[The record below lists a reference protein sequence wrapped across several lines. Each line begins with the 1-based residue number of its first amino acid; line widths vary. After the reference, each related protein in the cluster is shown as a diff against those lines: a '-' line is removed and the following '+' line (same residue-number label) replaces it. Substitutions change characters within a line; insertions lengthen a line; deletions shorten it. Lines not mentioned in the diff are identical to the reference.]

1 MHLKEMG
8 ITLLFG
14 AGLLFAAG
22 TASAQ
27 RNGVVE
33 GEFLIEDDRNSL
45 ITAFVSSVGDSN
57 FVDVEAI
64 CESGGDSV
72 TITADTNH
80 PDDVRINQNKADVRQ
95 RNRFNENTVFISAEG
110 SQEFSGAVFNCRSTK
125 VEASVNTRRDPNN
138 GNFRADVRQCSTN
151 LSGAQVGFV
160 GATCAATREI
170 NGSFNES
177 TGEVNRLRIN
187 GRGTAFPQ
195 VLNGATS
202 E

>member
-1 MHLKEMG
+1 MG
-8 ITLLFG
+8 IALLFG

-27 RNGVVE
+27 VVNGD
-33 GEFLIEDDRNSL
+33 FLIQDDRNSL
-45 ITAFVSSVGDSN
+45 IEAVVSSVDDSN
-57 FVDVEAI
+57 FVAVTAE
-64 CESGGDSV
+64 CRSGGDIV
-72 TITADTNH
+72 ILEADTNH

-95 RNRFNENTVFISAEG
+95 RNRFNENTVLISATG

-160 GATCAATREI
+160 GATCAATREV

-195 VLNGATS
+195 MANDTS